1 MEFWKLMDIIHK
13 KQLIMNPMR
22 SIKLDRFCGMLDL
35 PKSGRVLDVGCG
47 KGEFL
52 LRLNSLYDISG
63 IGIDKSPYCVN
74 DCKANKEAR
83 APEAGID
90 FLLMDAADY
99 KTEEQF
105 DLTCCMGAS
114 WIYGGIKGTLK
125 ALKDMTKPG
134 GIIVAGE
141 PYWLKEPSEEYLKAD
156 EMERETF
163 HTHMENVLIGDK
175 FGLTCGYTL
184 ASDHEDWDNYETLH
198 WWSVSEYI
206 DSNPNDPDNI
216 EILENAKKYREI
228 YLRWGRDTMGWCL
241 YVYRK
246 LTQELYMGLDQ
257 AVLPS

>member
-1 MEFWKLMDIIHK
+1 MDFWKLMDIVHK

-22 SIKLDRFCGMLDL
+22 SVKLDRLCEMLDL
-35 PKSGRVLDVGCG
+35 PQGGRVLDVGCG

-52 LRLNSLYDISG
+52 LRLNNLYDISG

-74 DCKANKEAR
+74 DSKANKEAR
-83 APEAGID
+83 APEANID

-125 ALKDMTKPG
+125 ALQGMTKPG
-134 GIIVAGE
+134 GLIVTGE
-141 PYWLKEPSEEYLKAD
+141 PYWLKEPSDEYLKAD
-156 EMERETF
+156 EMKNETF
-163 HTHMENVLIGDK
+163 HTHMENVLMGDE

-184 ASDHEDWDNYETLH
+184 ASDHEDWDHYEAPH
-198 WWSVSEYI
+198 WWSASEYV
-206 DSNPNDPDNI
+206 DANPNDPDNS

-228 YLRWGRDTMGWCL
+228 YLKWGRDTMGWCIYL
-241 YVYRK
+241 YRK
-246 LTQELYMGLDQ
+246 PAQEL
-257 AVLPS
+257 